1 MRNSGSRVAG
11 SLAAAAALVALAA
24 CQLPFG
30 LGLPS
35 TRTLEGGAEA
45 SLNGAT
51 SFEVTGEY
59 IDATAVRWTMDLQL
73 ARQPSAERVVAVASG
88 TTSAGDTKVEA
99 LIFGDLAY
107 YRGQQFLAQHMG
119 TDPLSQNLVRVAGN
133 SWWKGFPGNSVP
145 QLPDFTNG
153 TTFRSTFLGST
164 VTKRTDHV
172 SVDGAPAVEMSSPRA
187 DVFISAV
194 APYQLLRVHT
204 LKGAV
209 IDGIAEADL
218 RFSNF
223 NKDFQIKAPAD
234 VIDFSNLSTLP
245 PFYTAVSVDTSACAS
260 PCVVSARL
268 KNIGGMSGARSPS
281 IVTFTVTEPASGKVA
296 GSCKAQVAP
305 DVGYNSTTSVS
316 CTISDL
322 NMQQLNAA
330 TVTAT
335 VDNPGRA

>member
-1 MRNSGSRVAG
+1 MSTSHSRVAG
-11 SLAAAAALVALAA
+11 SLAAGAALVALAA
-24 CQLPFG
+24 CDLPFG

-35 TRTLEGGAEA
+35 TRTLESGAEA
-45 SLNGAT
+45 SLSGAT
-51 SFEVTGEY
+51 SFEITGGYVDVT
-59 IDATAVRWTMDLQL
+59 DVRWTMDLQL
-73 ARQPSAERVVAVASG
+73 ARQPSAEHVVASASG

-99 LIFGDLAY
+99 IIIGDAAY

-119 TDPLSQNLVRVAGN
+119 SDPLSQNLVKVAGN
-133 SWWKGFPGNSVP
+133 SWWKGFAGSVP
-145 QLPDFTNG
+145 RLPDFTDG

-164 VTKRTDHV
+164 VTRRTDHT
-172 SVDGAPAVEMSSPRA
+172 SVDGVSAVLMSSPRA

-194 APYQLLRVHT
+194 APYQVLRVHT

-223 NKDFQIKAPAD
+223 NKDFQIKAPAE

-245 PFYTAVSVDTSACAS
+245 PVYTVVSVDTSACAS
-260 PCVVSARL
+260 PCVLSARL

-281 IVTFTVTEPASGKVA
+281 VVTITVAEPATGKVA
-296 GSCKAQVAP
+296 GSCKAQIVP
-305 DVGYNSTTSVS
+305 DVGYNSTTNVS

-322 NMQQLNAA
+322 NTQPLNAA

-335 VDNPGRA
+335 VDNPGRG